1 MFNNSNMKNVF
12 STYHSNKINYIDLMI
27 RAEEEQNE
35 PEEEYTVFEEDID
48 TLRRFSFNDSIYW

>member
-1 MFNNSNMKNVF
+1 MFNNSNMKNIF

-27 RAEEEQNE
+27 RAEEEKDE

-48 TLRRFSFNDSIYW
+48 TLRRDSFNDSIYW

>member
-1 MFNNSNMKNVF
+1 MKNIF
-12 STYHSNKINYIDLMI
+12 STYRSNKINYIDLMI

-48 TLRRFSFNDSIYW
+48 TLRRHSFNDSIYW

>member
-1 MFNNSNMKNVF
+1 MKNVF

-27 RAEEEQNE
+27 RAEEEKDE

-48 TLRRFSFNDSIYW
+48 TLRRISFNDSIYW